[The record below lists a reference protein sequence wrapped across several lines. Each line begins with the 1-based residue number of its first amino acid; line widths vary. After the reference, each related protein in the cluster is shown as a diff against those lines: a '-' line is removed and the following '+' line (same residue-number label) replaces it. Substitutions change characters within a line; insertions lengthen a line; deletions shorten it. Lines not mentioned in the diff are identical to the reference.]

1 MPSCGRRPLFWQEG
15 IRNKRGE
22 FLRSQKMYCSLEGGE
37 IDYPI
42 QMRKIQKS
50 GTPRRKAEA
59 GWKWRKNYRV
69 WDANRR
75 IFLYPENWIEPELRL
90 PARFR
95 VPLSELALFIRP
107 RCGAK
112 GVRILFPGKD
122 RSRRLVAAQTLA
134 HTLGKDLYRVDLNAV
149 VSEYIGE
156 TEKNLSRVFNA
167 AKDSH
172 AVLFFDEADALFG
185 KRTDVEDSHDRYA
198 NIEINYLLRRSEK
211 YAGLTILAASNR
223 TRVDKRLLRRFHF
236 IIPVPKRNKLRRKES
251 STCVRKV
258 SSNRK

>member
-1 MPSCGRRPLFWQEG
+1 
-15 IRNKRGE
+15 
-22 FLRSQKMYCSLEGGE
+22 MYCSFEGGE

-42 QMRKIQKS
+42 QMRKIQNP
-50 GTPRRKAEA
+50 GTPRRKTEA

-112 GVRILFPGKD
+112 GVRILFSGKD
-122 RSRRLVAAQTLA
+122 RWRRLVAAQTLA
-134 HTLGKDLYRVDLNAV
+134 NGLGKDLYRVDLNAV

-156 TEKNLSRVFNA
+156 TEKNIDRVFNA

-172 AVLFFDEADALFG
+172 AVLFFDEADSLFG
-185 KRTDVEDSHDRYA
+185 KRTDMKDRHDRYA
-198 NIEINYLLRRSEK
+198 NIEINYFLRRSEK
-211 YAGLTILAASNR
+211 YAGLTILATCNR
-223 TRVDKRLLRRFHF
+223 TRIKKTLLRRFHF
-236 IIPVPKRNKLRRKES
+236 IIPVPPRKNCAARNLPLFRQVPLIKR
-251 STCVRKV
+251 
-258 SSNRK
+258 

>member
-1 MPSCGRRPLFWQEG
+1 
-15 IRNKRGE
+15 
-22 FLRSQKMYCSLEGGE
+22 MYCSFEGGE

-42 QMRKIQKS
+42 QMRKTQKP
-50 GTPRRKAEA
+50 GTPRRKTEA
-59 GWKWRKNYRV
+59 GWKWRKNYRI

-75 IFLYPENWIEPELRL
+75 IVLYPENCIEPELRL

-112 GVRILFPGKD
+112 GVRILLAGKD

-134 HTLGKDLYRVDLNAV
+134 HNLGKDLYRVDLNAV

-156 TEKNLSRVFNA
+156 TEKNIGRVFNA

-172 AVLFFDEADALFG
+172 AVVFFDEADVLFG
-185 KRTDVEDSHDRYA
+185 KRTDAKRQQ
-198 NIEINYLLRRSEK
+198 RS
-211 YAGLTILAASNR
+211 LCQ
-223 TRVDKRLLRRFHF
+223 H
-236 IIPVPKRNKLRRKES
+236 
-251 STCVRKV
+251 
-258 SSNRK
+258 

>member
-15 IRNKRGE
+15 IRNTRGE
-22 FLRSQKMYCSLEGGE
+22 FLRSQKMYCSLQGGE

-42 QMRKIQKS
+42 QMRKIQNPK
-50 GTPRRKAEA
+50 TPRRKTEA
-59 GWKWRKNYRV
+59 GWTWRKNYRV

-75 IFLYPENWIEPELRL
+75 MFLYPENWIEPELRL

-156 TEKNLSRVFNA
+156 TEKNLGRVFNA

-185 KRTDVEDSHDRYA
+185 KRTDVKDSHDRYA

-211 YAGLTILAASNR
+211 YAGLTILATSNR
-223 TRVDKRLLRRFHF
+223 TRIDKRLLRRFHF
-236 IIPVPKRNKLRRKES
+236 IIPVPQRNKLRRKES
-251 STCVRKV
+251 STC
-258 SSNRK
+258 

>member
-1 MPSCGRRPLFWQEG
+1 
-15 IRNKRGE
+15 
-22 FLRSQKMYCSLEGGE
+22 
-37 IDYPI
+37 
-42 QMRKIQKS
+42 MRKIQ
-50 GTPRRKAEA
+50 TPGKPHRKTGA

-112 GVRILFPGKD
+112 GVRILFSGKD

-134 HTLGKDLYRVDLNAV
+134 NSLGKNLYRVDLNAV
-149 VSEYIGE
+149 ASEYLGE
-156 TEKNLSRVFNA
+156 TEKNIGRVFNA

-185 KRTDVEDSHDRYA
+185 KRTDMKDRHDRYA

-211 YAGLTILAASNR
+211 YAGLTILASGNR
-223 TRVDKRLLRRFHF
+223 TRIDKRLLRRFHF
-236 IIPVPKRNKLRRKES
+236 IIPVPQRNKLRCKES
-251 STCVRKV
+251 STC
-258 SSNRK
+258 

>member
-1 MPSCGRRPLFWQEG
+1 MLVR
-15 IRNKRGE
+15 
-22 FLRSQKMYCSLEGGE
+22 GGE

-42 QMRKIQKS
+42 QMPRRKIQKP
-50 GTPRRKAEA
+50 GTSRRTSEA

-69 WDANRR
+69 WDANCR
-75 IFLYPENWIEPELRL
+75 IFLYPENWVEPELRL

-122 RSRRLVAAQTLA
+122 RSMRLVAAQTLA
-134 HTLGKDLYRVDLNAV
+134 HNLGKDLYRVDLNAV

-156 TEKNLSRVFNA
+156 TEKNLGRVFKA

-185 KRTDVEDSHDRYA
+185 KHADVKVSPDRYA

-211 YAGLTILAASNR
+211 YAGLTILATSNR
-223 TRVDKRLLRRFHF
+223 TKIDKRLLQRFHF
-236 IIPVPKRNKLRRKES
+236 IIPVPQRKKLRHKKS
-251 STCVRKV
+251 STC
-258 SSNRK
+258 

>member
-1 MPSCGRRPLFWQEG
+1 
-15 IRNKRGE
+15 
-22 FLRSQKMYCSLEGGE
+22 
-37 IDYPI
+37 
-42 QMRKIQKS
+42 MRKIQ
-50 GTPRRKAEA
+50 TPGKPHRKTRA

-112 GVRILFPGKD
+112 GVRILFSGKD

-134 HTLGKDLYRVDLNAV
+134 NSLGKNLYRVDLNAV
-149 VSEYIGE
+149 ASEYLGE
-156 TEKNLSRVFNA
+156 TEKNIGRVFNA

-185 KRTDVEDSHDRYA
+185 KRTDMKDRHDRYA

-211 YAGLTILAASNR
+211 YAGLTILASGNR
-223 TRVDKRLLRRFHF
+223 TRIDKRLLRRFHF
-236 IIPVPKRNKLRRKES
+236 IIPVPQRNKLRRKES
-251 STCVRKV
+251 STC
-258 SSNRK
+258 

>member
-1 MPSCGRRPLFWQEG
+1 
-15 IRNKRGE
+15 
-22 FLRSQKMYCSLEGGE
+22 
-37 IDYPI
+37 
-42 QMRKIQKS
+42 
-50 GTPRRKAEA
+50 
-59 GWKWRKNYRV
+59 
-69 WDANRR
+69 
-75 IFLYPENWIEPELRL
+75 L

-134 HTLGKDLYRVDLNAV
+134 HNLGKDLYRVDLNAV
-149 VSEYIGE
+149 VSGYIGE
-156 TEKNLSRVFNA
+156 TEKNLGRVFNA

-185 KRTDVEDSHDRYA
+185 KRADVKVSPDRYA

-223 TRVDKRLLRRFHF
+223 TRIDKRLLRRFHF
-236 IIPVPKRNKLRRKES
+236 IIPVPQRKKLRHKKS
-251 STCVRKV
+251 STC
-258 SSNRK
+258 